1 MNKFLALLFLVL
13 SVLSLQ
19 VNAITIDI
27 FVDQPQSFIS
37 VPGVSITVH
46 DLSAPERLSQ
56 RYLPELPPDP
66 AQAKKMAMAFF
77 ASSKGKEYQHQL
89 KDAVEHQTY
98 LMRYNI
104 QKIPAM
110 VFDGKAVIYGSTDI
124 QRGLEIY
131 QNYLKK
137 NEVQHEE

>member
-1 MNKFLALLFLVL
+1 MNKFIVLLCL
-13 SVLSLQ
+13 VLSLQ
-19 VNAITIDI
+19 VNAITVDI

-37 VPGVSITVH
+37 IPGVSINVH

-77 ASSKGKEYQHQL
+77 ASSKGREYQHQL
-89 KDAVEHQTY
+89 KEVAEHQTH
-98 LMRYNI
+98 LMRFNI

-137 NEVQHEE
+137 NEAQHEE